1 MSEDLSR
8 APEELEPEARRPG
21 SAPAKKPLAEFL
33 ADFEAR
39 LRDHPDE
46 PATGAMQVVEDRA
59 AGFRRSAPQVPLPA
73 TSPPDLAT
81 SVPPAPVTPLASEV
95 ETVVEVEVVA
105 EVEAV
110 IEVPVAE
117 PPATDRTNAEAPPPK
132 TAEGGSPDAPGESR
146 RLRGRR
152 RRKHRH
158 RAH

>member
-1 MSEDLSR
+1 MSEELSK
-8 APEELEPEARRPG
+8 APEELEPEAKRPG

-46 PATGAMQVVEDRA
+46 PATGAVQVVEDRA
-59 AGFRRSAPQVPLPA
+59 AGLRRSPAPAAPA
-73 TSPPDLAT
+73 PPDLNPAAGALD
-81 SVPPAPVTPLASEV
+81 VAPPPAADAIADVAV
-95 ETVVEVEVVA
+95 ED
-105 EVEAV
+105 VEAV
-110 IEVPVAE
+110 EIANPEAAAD
-117 PPATDRTNAEAPPPK
+117 PPAAD
-132 TAEGGSPDAPGESR
+132 GGSADASGESR